1 MVVKE
6 LIIIFALSK
15 ETKKKLVV
23 MAKLE
28 NKTKDNPKLEQR
40 LLTDGQISLYLEYYL
55 GRESE
60 PVLDEF
66 GEPVL
71 YERGLMAGKPKLK
84 VRHIRKKEN
93 LNLYLIAKPRTPIER
108 NHNKETLLLA
118 EKIRYEKAQAF
129 LNQEKGYRLQTKK
142 AKVNFLEYFQEY
154 IDNYTK
160 KDVRMI
166 QIALQRFKDF
176 LQETPEYSKYK
187 TELRPEQINSEMV
200 EAFTEYLQTRSI
212 GEGAKSIY
220 QRFKKVY
227 KACAI
232 KCNINYQRPFV
243 NNEGKSITITIDEG
257 ALVKDFLSPEEE
269 KQLMATHYTGENPE
283 IRNAFVFCL
292 YTGMRFC
299 DVKDLTFGNFDF
311 ANRLLTYEQNKTKGH
326 SKHSCVT
333 LPVTDAMLDLMGEQ
347 PESQSKDALVFALP
361 SHTMCLKALRRWT
374 KRAGIDKHITWHC
387 ARHSF
392 GTNMAATAAQKG
404 FSVRVVQEMMGHSS
418 LKYTERY
425 TRVVDEQKKQAMA
438 ELSRMMEG

>member
-1 MVVKE
+1 MDKKTIKDLKVGE
-6 LIIIFALSK
+6 SCIISNDRQANPK
-15 ETKKKLVV
+15 VG
-23 MAKLE
+23 AKLLSDGRVSLFLDYYFGYTMVYSE
-28 NKTKDNPKLEQR
+28 SQDKMVPKKQKR
-40 LLTDGQISLYLEYYL
+40 
-55 GRESE
+55 RES
-60 PVLDEF
+60 
-66 GEPVL
+66 
-71 YERGLMAGKPKLK
+71 
-84 VRHIRKKEN
+84 
-93 LNLYLIAKPRTPIER
+93 LNLYLYSNPRTPQQRQE
-108 NHNKETLLLA
+108 NKETLALA
-118 EKIRYEKAQAF
+118 DKIRRDKANAI
-129 LNQEKGYRLQTKK
+129 EDEDKK
-142 AKVNFLEYFQEY
+142 EALKKKKVSINFLVFFQEY
-154 IDNYTK
+154 LDAYTK

-176 LQETPEYSKYK
+176 LRDTPEYNIYEQKIK
-187 TELRPEQINSEMV
+187 PEQITSEMV
-200 EAFTEYLQTRSI
+200 EAFTEYLQSRSV

-243 NNEGKSITITIDEG
+243 NEEGKSITITIDED
-257 ALVKDFLSPEEE
+257 AIVKDFLSPEEE
-269 KQLMATHYTGENPE
+269 RQLMATHYTGENPE
-283 IRNAFVFCL
+283 IRNAFIFCL

-299 DVKDLTFGNFDF
+299 DVRDLTFGNIDF

-326 SKHSCVT
+326 SKHSSVT
-333 LPVTDAMLDLMGEQ
+333 LPVSDALLELMGEQ
-347 PESQSKDALVFALP
+347 PEARDKGELVFTLP

-425 TRVVDEQKKQAMA
+425 TRVVDEQKKAAMA
-438 ELSRMMEG
+438 ELSKMMQE

>member
-1 MVVKE
+1 
-6 LIIIFALSK
+6 
-15 ETKKKLVV
+15 

-28 NKTKDNPKLEQR
+28 NKSKDNPRLEQR
-40 LLTDGQISLYLEYYL
+40 LLSDGQISLYLEYYL

-71 YERGLMAGKPKLK
+71 YESGKMAGTPKFK
-84 VRHIRKKEN
+84 IRHIRQKEN
-93 LNLYLIAKPRTPIER
+93 LNLYLVANPRTPIER
-108 NHNKETLLLA
+108 NHNKETLQLA
-118 EKIRYEKAQAF
+118 KRIRQEREQEY
-129 LNQEKGYRLQTKK
+129 LNEEKGYRLQKK
-142 AKVNFLEYFQEY
+142 ESVNFLVFFKEY
-154 IDNYTK
+154 IDAYQK
-160 KDVRMI
+160 KDKRMI
-166 QIALQRFKDF
+166 QIALSRFNDF
-176 LQETPEYSKYK
+176 LHDTPEYNKYIGK
-187 TELRPEQINSEMV
+187 IKPEQITNDMV

-220 QRFKKVY
+220 QRFKKVF
-227 KACAI
+227 KSCAI
-232 KCNINYQRPFV
+232 KYNINYQRPFV
-243 NNEGKSITITIDEG
+243 DHEGKNISITVDED
-257 ALVKDFLSPEEE
+257 ALIKDFLSPEEE
-269 KQLMATHYTGENPE
+269 RLLIDTHYTGENPE
-283 IRNAFVFCL
+283 IRNAFIFCL

-311 ANRLLTYEQNKTKGH
+311 ANRFLSYEQNKTKGH
-326 SKHSCVT
+326 SKHSTVT
-333 LPVTDAMLDLMGEQ
+333 LPLDEALY
-347 PESQSKDALVFALP
+347 SLIADKVATAKKDTLVFNLP

-425 TRVVDEQKKQAMA
+425 TRVVDEQKKAAMA
-438 ELSRMMEG
+438 ELSKMMAGNN

>member
-1 MVVKE
+1 MAKIE
-6 LIIIFALSK
+6 KKSK
-15 ETKKKLVV
+15 E
-23 MAKLE
+23 
-28 NKTKDNPKLEQR
+28 NPKLEQR
-40 LLTDGQISLYLEYYL
+40 VLADGQISLYLEYYL
-55 GRESE
+55 GRQSE
-60 PVLDEF
+60 PILDEF
-66 GEPVL
+66 GNPVL
-71 YERGLMAGKPKLK
+71 YESGEMAGTPKFK
-84 VRHIRKKEN
+84 VKHIRRKEN
-93 LNLYLIAKPRTPIER
+93 LNLYLVAKPRTPIER
-108 NHNKETLLLA
+108 QQNKETLALA
-118 EKIRYEKAQAF
+118 EKIRFERQQKQ
-129 LNQEKGYRLQTKK
+129 LESESGYRLKK
-142 AKVNFLEYFQEY
+142 DVKIDFLVFFQEY
-154 IDNYTK
+154 LDAYTK

-166 QIALQRFKDF
+166 QSALQRFKDF
-176 LQETPEYSKYK
+176 LKETPEYTHY
-187 TELRPEQINSEMV
+187 LRGIKPQQIDNEMM
-200 EAFTEYLQTRSI
+200 EAFAEYLQSRSV

-227 KACAI
+227 KSCAV
-232 KCNINYQRPFV
+232 KCNINYQKPFLDAD
-243 NNEGKSITITIDEG
+243 GKSITITIDEG

-269 KQLMATHYTGENPE
+269 KQLMSTHYTGENPE

-326 SKHSCVT
+326 SKQSKVV
-333 LPVTDAMLDLMGEQ
+333 LPVTDVILGLMGEQ
-347 PESQSKDALVFALP
+347 PEARGKDELVFTLP
-361 SHTMCLKALRRWT
+361 SHTMCLKALKRWT

-438 ELSRMMEG
+438 ELNKLMGGGE

>member
-1 MVVKE
+1 MDKKTIKDLKVGE
-6 LIIIFALSK
+6 SCIISNDRNA
-15 ETKKKLVV
+15 
-23 MAKLE
+23 
-28 NKTKDNPKLEQR
+28 NPKLGGKLLSDGRVSLFLDYYFGFTSVYSESQDKMVPKKQR
-40 LLTDGQISLYLEYYL
+40 R
-55 GRESE
+55 RE
-60 PVLDEF
+60 
-66 GEPVL
+66 
-71 YERGLMAGKPKLK
+71 M
-84 VRHIRKKEN
+84 
-93 LNLYLIAKPRTPIER
+93 LNIYILQKPRTPQER
-108 NHNKETLLLA
+108 QEYKDGIALA
-118 EKIRYEKAQAF
+118 DKIRRDKANA
-129 LNQEKGYRLQTKK
+129 LDNEYKKEALKKKK
-142 AKVNFLEYFQEY
+142 ASVNYLDYFQEY
-154 IDNYTK
+154 IDAYTK

-176 LQETPEYSKYK
+176 LRDTPEYSIYEKRIK
-187 TELRPEQINSEMV
+187 PEQINNEMV
-200 EAFTEYLQTRSI
+200 EAFTEYLQSRSI

-243 NNEGKSITITIDEG
+243 DNEGKSITITIDED
-257 ALVKDFLSPEEE
+257 AIVKDFLSPEEE
-269 KQLMATHYTGENPE
+269 RLLMETHYTGENPE
-283 IRNAFVFCL
+283 IRNAFIFCL

-299 DVKDLTFGNFDF
+299 DVRDLNFGNIDF

-326 SKHSCVT
+326 SKHSSVT
-333 LPVTDAMLDLMGEQ
+333 LPVTDALLELMGDQ
-347 PESQSKDALVFALP
+347 PEGRAKSELVFALP

-425 TRVVDEQKKQAMA
+425 TRVVDEQKKRAMA
-438 ELSRMMEG
+438 ELSKIMEG

>member
-1 MVVKE
+1 
-6 LIIIFALSK
+6 
-15 ETKKKLVV
+15 

-28 NKTKDNPKLEQR
+28 KKCKENPKLEQR
-40 LLTDGQISLYLEYYL
+40 VLADGRISLYLEYYD
-55 GRESE
+55 GRVSE

-71 YERGLMAGKPKLK
+71 YESGEMKGTPKYK
-84 VRHIRKKEN
+84 VKHNRHKES
-93 LNLYLIAKPRTPIER
+93 LNLYLVAKPRTPIER
-108 NHNKETLLLA
+108 QQNKDTMALA
-118 EKIRYEKAQAF
+118 EKIKFERQQEQ
-129 LNQEKGYRLQTKK
+129 LEGEKGYRLKK
-142 AKVNFLEYFQEY
+142 ANKVDFLVFFQEY
-154 IDNYTK
+154 LDAYTK

-176 LQETPEYSKYK
+176 LRDTPEYTHY
-187 TELRPEQINSEMV
+187 LRGIKPQQINNEMM
-200 EAFTEYLQTRSI
+200 EAFTEYLQSRSI

-227 KACAI
+227 KSCAV
-232 KCNINYQRPFV
+232 KCDINYQKPFL
-243 NNEGKSITITIDEG
+243 NADGKSITITIDEG
-257 ALVKDFLSPEEE
+257 AIVKDFLSPEEE

-326 SKHSCVT
+326 SKKSKVT
-333 LPVTDAMLDLMGEQ
+333 LPVTDTLLSLLGEQ
-347 PESQSKDALVFALP
+347 PEAREKSELVFALP

-374 KRAGIDKHITWHC
+374 KRAGINKHITWHC

-404 FSVRVVQEMMGHSS
+404 FSVRVVQDMMGHSS

-438 ELSRMMEG
+438 ELNKLMGGQG